1 MANPPDLFRVY
12 GRLDE
17 LVLHGPTNETVA
29 P

>member
-1 MANPPDLFRVY
+1 MANPPDMLMVY

-17 LVLHGPTNETVA
+17 MLLHVPTKETVS